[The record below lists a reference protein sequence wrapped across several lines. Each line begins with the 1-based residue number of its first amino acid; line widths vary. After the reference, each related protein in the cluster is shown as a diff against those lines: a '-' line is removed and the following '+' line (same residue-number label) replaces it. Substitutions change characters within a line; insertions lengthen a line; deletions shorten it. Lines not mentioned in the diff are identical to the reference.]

1 MENKSKQA
9 NELTAEI
16 LKIKDQNTRLT
27 SELKDCQSIINIKA
41 HKSVSEQTELE
52 ALEIENK
59 ILQEQLA
66 F

>member
-52 ALEIENK
+52 AL
-59 ILQEQLA
+59 
-66 F
+66 